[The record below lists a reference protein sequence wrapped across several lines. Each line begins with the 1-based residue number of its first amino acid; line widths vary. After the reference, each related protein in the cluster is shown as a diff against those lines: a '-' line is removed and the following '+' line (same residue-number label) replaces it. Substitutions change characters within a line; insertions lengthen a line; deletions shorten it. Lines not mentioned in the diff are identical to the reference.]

1 MCGSQNLTSVIALG
15 EQTLTG
21 VFPKSPGEQMTRGP
35 LELVKCEG
43 EEACGLV
50 QLGHSYD
57 LTEIYG
63 GSYGYRSGLNQ
74 SMTAHLRDTV
84 RDVQTRVEELTRAD
98 LVLDIGSNDGTLLG
112 CYPDTIT
119 RVGMDPTA
127 AKFRQF
133 YKPGIEIISDFFSA
147 EEFQRHC
154 GMRKAKIITSIAMF
168 YDLEA
173 PMAFVEQ
180 VASILADDGIWYF
193 EQSYLPA
200 MLGANAYDTIC
211 HEHLEYYSLKQI
223 KWMVD
228 RCGLKLVDVE
238 LNDINGGSF
247 AVTVAKTRSSIS
259 QNSSAIERILA
270 GEKRA
275 ALDTLHPYEQFRERV
290 FDHRNRLLDT
300 LAKLRQE
307 DATVLGYGA
316 STKGNVILQFC
327 GLNAEHIPC
336 IAEVNPDKF
345 GRFTPGTYIPIVS
358 EAKAHAMN
366 PDYLLVLPWHFRENL
381 LEREAAFL
389 GRGGKMIFP
398 LPDIEIVGQ

>member
-1 MCGSQNLTSVIALG
+1 
-15 EQTLTG
+15 
-21 VFPKSPGEQMTRGP
+21 
-35 LELVKCEG
+35 
-43 EEACGLV
+43 
-50 QLGHSYD
+50 
-57 LTEIYG
+57 
-63 GSYGYRSGLNQ
+63 
-74 SMTAHLRDTV
+74 
-84 RDVQTRVEELTRAD
+84 
-98 LVLDIGSNDGTLLG
+98 
-112 CYPDTIT
+112 
-119 RVGMDPTA
+119 
-127 AKFRQF
+127 
-133 YKPGIEIISDFFSA
+133 
-147 EEFQRHC
+147 
-154 GMRKAKIITSIAMF
+154 
-168 YDLEA
+168 
-173 PMAFVEQ
+173 
-180 VASILADDGIWYF
+180 
-193 EQSYLPA
+193 

-259 QNSSAIERILA
+259 KNSSAIERILTD
-270 GEKRA
+270 EERA
-275 ALDTLHPYEQFRERV
+275 ALDTLHPYQQFRERV
-290 FDHRNRLLDT
+290 FNHRNKLLET

-345 GRFTPGTYIPIVS
+345 GRFTPGTHIPIVS

-389 GRGGKMIFP
+389 RRGGKMIFP
-398 LPDIEIVGQ
+398 LPDIEIVGR